1 MLQGHTHKHSE
12 GEHITGEGELPGHH
26 GAVSESELCEGGGA
40 PCACDQL
47 TKGRVLDC
55 VAGGLR
61 GLEDFRRRVW
71 GGGFGRG
78 GDLDLQL
85 RLPLLLRR
93 FLNFRRRHPSSARRW
108 SRWWPW
114 GVHTGGAGRR
124 GRLLRIHPSTRVRA
138 LDGSWSWV
146 GRHVRGRL
154 GSGRRQRLWVYR
166 RAFPCCPEQRVCRS
180 HVLRCCGRRPTRTQ
194 NE

>member
-78 GDLDLQL
+78 GDLEDSRPSNCARDYFTTLHG
-85 RLPLLLRR
+85 LLMGLTAAACV
-93 FLNFRRRHPSSARRW
+93 S
-108 SRWWPW
+108 
-114 GVHTGGAGRR
+114 
-124 GRLLRIHPSTRVRA
+124 
-138 LDGSWSWV
+138 
-146 GRHVRGRL
+146 
-154 GSGRRQRLWVYR
+154 SGRYIVFWLVDQAITPSVVWPSAAHTSRQQSCGSSTGHAA
-166 RAFPCCPEQRVCRS
+166 RA
-180 HVLRCCGRRPTRTQ
+180 HT
-194 NE
+194 